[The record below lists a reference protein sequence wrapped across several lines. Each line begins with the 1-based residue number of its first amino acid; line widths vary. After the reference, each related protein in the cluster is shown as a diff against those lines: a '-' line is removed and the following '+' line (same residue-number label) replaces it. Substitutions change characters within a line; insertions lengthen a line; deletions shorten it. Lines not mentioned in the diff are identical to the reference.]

1 MPSKRIPTQQY
12 RKVLLFQLKQ
22 LLHTLLF
29 AIIANLPL
37 VPVAD
42 ASPDEETLNNKQIL
56 LEKMSVYIDETS
68 NAALEDILAKE
79 DHFRPLERPV
89 IATPANATT
98 WISFS
103 LDNMTSAVQERIL
116 SIVDHV
122 SLHNRLWLKEGSAW
136 KLIGDI
142 NYLDWREYPSKPS
155 PTPYF
160 LLDIPKG
167 HNELLI
173 SVTNRAFQ
181 NIQIELWQTSAFW
194 KRVFDDTTLYAFFI
208 ALCIAMATYNL
219 ALYSSMN
226 DSMYLYYAGYIFFG
240 CMFFPLRDQ
249 IYSIWFDTNLL
260 GFIGVGGNEIVLPLI
275 ITVAMLMLALYSF
288 RFLDLSFN
296 TGRQKALKYVILSLP
311 IFFSLFEMT
320 QLLVNNNVQASQF
333 MRMATTSSVLCFGL
347 VMISVITYSATTGP
361 SRVRGRW
368 LMVTQGIA
376 LIGAILEA
384 LRLLGY
390 LSDSFRFALHT
401 GVAIEILMLSI
412 YMQHRID
419 QLRREKERA
428 HHALMESTVREAE
441 KLEKV
446 VKERT
451 QELDLK
457 VDELAASNTAKDKF
471 FSLLSHD
478 LRGPIGNLSIMLDM
492 ARNKQIHLDDEVLN
506 ELYESSNTTFKLLED
521 LLTWA
526 RSHKGSL
533 VVSPQHFSVF
543 QTVTSAT
550 MQLEKQAR
558 KKGIEFIFN
567 IDENLQGYADADMI
581 GTVVRNL
588 VSNAIKFT
596 RSQGTVTISAYK
608 KDNAALIKVEDT
620 GIGFNEEKGKK
631 LFSVEQMGVSMP
643 GTNREKGTGIGLI
656 ICKELA
662 ETNSGKIGFHSVP
675 GKGSEFW
682 ITLPMEDIKET
693 YAQEGIQNQRIS
705 IGAIDQPG

>member
-1 MPSKRIPTQQY
+1 M
-12 RKVLLFQLKQ
+12 FQLKQ

-29 AIIANLPL
+29 AIVITLSLA
-37 VPVAD
+37 PVAD
-42 ASPDEETLNNKQIL
+42 ASPSEETRDNRQIL
-56 LEKMSVYIDETS
+56 LGNMSVYIDETTDLE
-68 NAALEDILAKE
+68 LEDILANAV
-79 DHFRPLERPV
+79 HFRPLERPV

-122 SLHNRLWLKEGSAW
+122 SLHNRLWQKEGSAW

-160 LLDIPKG
+160 QLDIPKG

-173 SVTNRAFQ
+173 SVTNSAFR

-260 GFIGVGGNEIVLPLI
+260 GFIGVGGNEVVLPLI

-288 RFLDLSFN
+288 SFLDLSFN
-296 TGRQKALKYVILSLP
+296 TSKQKALKYVILSLP
-311 IFFSLFEMT
+311 IFFSLFEIA
-320 QLLVNNNVQASQF
+320 QLLVTNNVQASQF

-347 VMISVITYSATTGP
+347 VMIAVITYAATAGH
-361 SRVRGRW
+361 SKVRGRW
-368 LMVTQGIA
+368 LLVTQGIA

-384 LRLLGY
+384 LRLLGH

-401 GVAIEILMLSI
+401 GVAIEILVLSI
-412 YMQHRID
+412 YMQHRVD
-419 QLRREKERA
+419 QLRKEKERA
-428 HHALMESTVREAE
+428 HQALIESTVREAE
-441 KLEKV
+441 KLERV

-451 QELDLK
+451 LELDLK
-457 VDELAASNTAKDKF
+457 VHELATSNTAKDKF
-471 FSLLSHD
+471 FSILSHD

-492 ARNKQIHLDDEVLN
+492 ARQKQIHLDDEILS
-506 ELYESSNTTFKLLED
+506 ELYESSNTTFNLLED
-521 LLTWA
+521 LLTWS
-526 RSHKGSL
+526 RSHKGALL
-533 VVSPQHFSVF
+533 VNPQHFSVS
-543 QTVTSAT
+543 QTVTSAAR
-550 MQLEKQAR
+550 LLDKQAR
-558 KKGIEFIFN
+558 KKGIKFVFKT
-567 IDENLQGYADADMI
+567 DESLQGYADVDMI

-588 VSNAIKFT
+588 LSNAIKFT
-596 RSQGTVTISAYK
+596 RQQGTVTVSTYK
-608 KDNAALIKVEDT
+608 KGRTALIKVKDT
-620 GIGFNEEKGKK
+620 GIGFSEDKGKN
-631 LFSVEQMGVSMP
+631 LFSLEQMGVSMP
-643 GTNREKGTGIGLI
+643 GTNREKGSGMGLI
-656 ICKELA
+656 ICKELV
-662 ETNSGKIGFHSVP
+662 ETNNGKIGFHSVS

-693 YAQEGIQNQRIS
+693 DIQEVDSPSQEIS
-705 IGAIDQPG
+705 IGAMIV